1 MSAITKLFKDFTNSE
16 RSGGFVLIGITIIS
30 LLLANSIIGP
40 TLTHLYHTKLGFSN
54 SVINLNLSVEHWIND
69 GLMTIFFLLVG
80 LEIEREIYIGELST
94 RASAALPAIAALG
107 GMVAPFLIHYAL
119 NNGLPTQNGGGI
131 PMATDIAF
139 ALGILSLAKRVPF
152 ALKIFLTAFAIID
165 DLGAIL
171 VIAFFYTDSL
181 RTDYLLAALVVMLL
195 LFLFNRLKVYKIWL
209 YVVFGIVLWYCMLQ
223 SGVHATLS
231 GVLLAFA
238 MPFGKG
244 DAGSLSYKVQH
255 RLHKPV
261 AFIIIPLFALV
272 NTGIVIP
279 DNWFSGLGD
288 PNSMGIIA
296 GLVIGKPVGIVLF
309 CFLAIKLGL
318 SKLPPGIS
326 WAQLTAAGILGG
338 IGFTMSIFITL
349 LAFSDVTHI
358 TESKIAIL
366 VASFIASIL
375 GLLLLKLI
383 RRFKVHG
390 QRTITRR

>member
-1 MSAITKLFKDFTNSE
+1 MAAITKLFKDFTNSE

-30 LLLANSIIGP
+30 LLIANLGLGS
-40 TLTHLYHTKLGFSN
+40 TLEHFYHTKLGFSN
-54 SVINLNLSVEHWIND
+54 SYLNLNLSVEHWIND

-94 RASAALPAIAALG
+94 RASASLPVIAAVG
-107 GMVAPFLIHYAL
+107 GMVAPFLIHYSL
-119 NNGLPTQNGGGI
+119 NNGLPTQSGSGI

-171 VIAFFYTDSL
+171 IIAFFYTQSL
-181 RTDYLLAALVVMLL
+181 QTNYLLAALFVLL
-195 LFLFNRLKVYKIWL
+195 VLFLFNRLKIYRIWL
-209 YVVFGIVLWYCMLQ
+209 YVVFGIVLWYCLLQ
-223 SGVHATLS
+223 SGVHATLA

-244 DAGSLSYKVQH
+244 DADSLSYKVQH

-261 AFIIIPLFALV
+261 AFIILPLFALV

-279 DNWFSGLGD
+279 DNWISGLAD
-288 PNSMGIIA
+288 PNSLGIMA
-296 GLVIGKPVGIVLF
+296 GLVIGKPVGIVL
-309 CFLAIKLGL
+309 CCLLAVRLGW
-318 SKLPPGIS
+318 SKLPSGVG
-326 WAQLTAAGILGG
+326 WGQLTAAGILGG

-349 LAFSDVTHI
+349 LAFNDAAHVTQ
-358 TESKIAIL
+358 SKISIL
-366 VASFIASIL
+366 IASLIASVL
-375 GLLLLKLI
+375 GLLVLKVI
-383 RRFKVHG
+383 RKTANR
-390 QRTITRR
+390 